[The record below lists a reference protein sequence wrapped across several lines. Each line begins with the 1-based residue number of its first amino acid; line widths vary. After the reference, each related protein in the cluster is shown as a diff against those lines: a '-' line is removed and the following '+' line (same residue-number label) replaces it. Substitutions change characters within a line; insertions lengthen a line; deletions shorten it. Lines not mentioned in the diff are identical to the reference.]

1 MSEEYKN
8 LTIKDWALE
17 DRPREKMIKRGI
29 NSLSDAEL
37 LAILIKSGTKK
48 ENAVAIAQRILLS
61 ANSNLNELGK
71 YTLADFTSTKGIG
84 EAKGI
89 TIMAALELGRRRKQ
103 AEALNRPKIESS
115 SDIIE
120 IFQPQLADL
129 PHEEFWVLF
138 LNRANKVI
146 DQARI
151 TQGGVTGTVFDIK
164 LILKSAIEKLA
175 LSIIVCHNHPSGN
188 PKPSEQDIRI
198 TQKLKEAS
206 QLFEITLLDHIIITD
221 SECYSFADS
230 GDL

>member
-1 MSEEYKN
+1 MPAEYKN

-29 NSLSDAEL
+29 GSLSDVEL
-37 LAILIKSGTKK
+37 LAILIKSGTKN
-48 ENAVAIAQRILLS
+48 ENAVAIAQRILLA

-71 YTLADFTSTKGIG
+71 FTLKDFTSTKGIG

-103 AEALNRPKIESS
+103 TEALNRPKIESS
-115 SDIIE
+115 NDIVE

-146 DQARI
+146 DQSRI
-151 TQGGVTGTVFDIK
+151 TQGGVTGTIFDIK
-164 LILKSAIEKLA
+164 LIMKSAIEKLA
-175 LSIIVCHNHPSGN
+175 SSIIICHNHPSGN
-188 PKPSEQDIRI
+188 PKPSEQDIKI
-198 TQKLKEAS
+198 TLKMKEAA
-206 QLFEITLLDHIIITD
+206 QIFEIALLDHIIITE
-221 SECYSFADS
+221 SECYSFADN
-230 GDL
+230 GNL

>member
-1 MSEEYKN
+1 MPTEYKN

-29 NSLSDAEL
+29 GSLSDAEL
-37 LAILIKSGTKK
+37 LAILIKSGTKN
-48 ENAVAIAQRILLS
+48 ENAVAIAQRILLT

-71 YTLADFTSTKGIG
+71 FNLKDFTNTKGIG

-103 AEALNRPKIESS
+103 AVALNRPKIESS
-115 SDIIE
+115 HDIIE
-120 IFQPQLADL
+120 IFQPLLADL

-146 DQARI
+146 DQTKV
-151 TQGGVTGTVFDIK
+151 TQGGITGTIFDIK
-164 LILKSAIEKLA
+164 LIMKSAIERLA
-175 LSIIVCHNHPSGN
+175 SSIIICHNHPSGN

-198 TQKLKEAS
+198 TQKLKEAA
-206 QLFEITLLDHIIITD
+206 QLFDINLLDHIIITD
-221 SECYSFADS
+221 SECYSFADNGS
-230 GDL
+230 I

>member
-1 MSEEYKN
+1 MTSEYKN

-37 LAILIKSGTKK
+37 LAILIKSGTKN
-48 ENAVAIAQRILLS
+48 ENAVAIAQRILLA

-103 AEALNRPKIESS
+103 TEALNRPKIESS
-115 SDIIE
+115 NDIIE
-120 IFQPQLADL
+120 IFQPLLADL

-146 DQARI
+146 DQTRI
-151 TQGGVTGTVFDIK
+151 TQGGVTGTIFDIK
-164 LILKSAIEKLA
+164 MIMKSAIEKLA
-175 LSIIVCHNHPSGN
+175 SSIIICHNHPSGN
-188 PKPSEQDIRI
+188 PKPSEQDIKI

-221 SECYSFADS
+221 AECYSFADN
-230 GDL
+230 GIL

>member
-1 MSEEYKN
+1 MSPDYKS

-37 LAILIKSGTKK
+37 LAILIKSGTKN

-103 AEALNRPKIESS
+103 NEALNRPKIESS
-115 SDIIE
+115 NDIIE
-120 IFQPQLADL
+120 IFQPRLADL

-146 DQARI
+146 DQSRI
-151 TQGGVTGTVFDIK
+151 TQGGVTGTIFDIK

-175 LSIIVCHNHPSGN
+175 SSIIVCHNHPSGN
-188 PKPSEQDIRI
+188 PKPSEQDIKI
-198 TQKLKEAS
+198 TQRLKEGT
-206 QLFEITLLDHIIITD
+206 QIFEIMLLDHIIVTD
-221 SECYSFADS
+221 TECYSFADN
-230 GDL
+230 GNL

>member
-17 DRPREKMIKRGI
+17 DRPREKMLKRGI

-37 LAILIKSGTKK
+37 LAILIKSGTKN

-71 YTLADFTSTKGIG
+71 YSLTDFTSTKGIG
-84 EAKGI
+84 EAKGL

-103 AEALNRPKIESS
+103 TEAFNRTKIESS
-115 SDIIE
+115 KDIIE

-146 DQARI
+146 DQSRI
-151 TQGGVTGTVFDIK
+151 TQGGITGTIFDIK

-175 LSIIVCHNHPSGN
+175 SSIIVCHNHPSGN
-188 PKPSEQDIRI
+188 PKPSEQDIKI
-198 TQKLKEAS
+198 TQRLKEAS
-206 QLFEITLLDHIIITD
+206 QLFEISLLDHIIITD
-221 SECYSFADS
+221 SECYSFADN
-230 GDL
+230 GML

>member
-1 MSEEYKN
+1 MSAEYKN

-37 LAILIKSGTKK
+37 LAILINTGTKN
-48 ENAVAIAQRILLS
+48 ESAVAIAQRILLS

-71 YTLADFTSTKGIG
+71 YTLADFTSIKGIG

-103 AEALNRPKIESS
+103 TEALNRPKIESS
-115 SDIIE
+115 NDIIE

-151 TQGGVTGTVFDIK
+151 TQGGITGTIFDIK
-164 LILKSAIEKLA
+164 LIMKSAIEKLA
-175 LSIIVCHNHPSGN
+175 SSIIVCHNHPSGN
-188 PKPSEQDIRI
+188 QKPSEQDIKI

-206 QLFEITLLDHIIITD
+206 QLFEIALLDHIIITD

-230 GDL
+230 GML

>member
-1 MSEEYKN
+1 MPTDYKN

-29 NSLSDAEL
+29 GSLSDAEL
-37 LAILIKSGTKK
+37 LAILIKSGTKN

-71 YTLADFTSTKGIG
+71 FTLTDFISTKGIG

-103 AEALNRPKIESS
+103 SEALNRQKIESS
-115 SDIIE
+115 NDIIE

-151 TQGGVTGTVFDIK
+151 TQGGVTGTIFDIK
-164 LILKSAIEKLA
+164 LIMKSAIEKLA
-175 LSIIVCHNHPSGN
+175 SSIIIAHNHPSGN
-188 PKPSEQDIRI
+188 PKPSEQDIKI
-198 TQKLKEAS
+198 TQKLKEAA
-206 QLFEITLLDHIIITD
+206 QIFEIALLDHIIVTD
-221 SECYSFADS
+221 SECYSFADN
-230 GDL
+230 GNL

>member
-8 LTIKDWALE
+8 LSIKDWALE

-37 LAILIKSGTKK
+37 LAILIKSGTKN

-84 EAKGI
+84 EAKGL

-103 AEALNRPKIESS
+103 TEALSRPKIESS

-151 TQGGVTGTVFDIK
+151 TQGGITGTIFDIK
-164 LILKSAIEKLA
+164 LIMKSAIEKLA
-175 LSIIVCHNHPSGN
+175 SSIIVCHNHPSGN
-188 PKPSEQDIRI
+188 PKPSEQDIKI

-206 QLFEITLLDHIIITD
+206 QLFEIALLDHIIITD

-230 GDL
+230 GML

>member
-1 MSEEYKN
+1 MPADYKN

-29 NSLSDAEL
+29 GSLSDAEL
-37 LAILIKSGTKK
+37 LAILIKSGTKN

-71 YTLADFTSTKGIG
+71 FTLADFISTKGIG

-89 TIMAALELGRRRKQ
+89 TIMAALEIGRRRKQ
-103 AEALNRPKIESS
+103 SEALNRPKIESS
-115 SDIIE
+115 IDIIE

-151 TQGGVTGTVFDIK
+151 TQGGVTGTIFDIK
-164 LILKSAIEKLA
+164 LIMKSALEKLA
-175 LSIIVCHNHPSGN
+175 SSIIICHNHPSGN
-188 PKPSEQDIRI
+188 PKPSEQDIKI
-198 TQKLKEAS
+198 TQKLKEAT
-206 QLFEITLLDHIIITD
+206 QIFEIALLDHIIITD
-221 SECYSFADS
+221 SECYSFADN
-230 GDL
+230 GNL